1 MRRILF
7 EYTDRY
13 GYSKLRRGFSLAGF
27 VSLALMDAAF
37 WISIGY
43 LLGTRL

>member
-1 MRRILF
+1 MRRITF
-7 EYTDRY
+7 RFMDSWGYTKAHY
-13 GYSKLRRGFSLAGF
+13 GFSLAGF

-37 WISIGY
+37 WTSIGY